1 MAERTMIE
9 AIRLAL
15 HEAMTDDDT
24 VVLLGEDVGV
34 DGGVFRATEGLH
46 EEFGPWRVFDS
57 PLAEAVIVGASV
69 GMAIAGARPVCEL
82 QFSGF
87 SYLGFH
93 QLEEHA
99 ARMRWRSRG
108 RFGVPMVVR
117 MPYGAGV
124 RALEHHSESKEVI
137 FAHVPGL
144 TTVIPSGP
152 RSARAL
158 LAAAIRS
165 PDPVVFLEPKSIYR
179 AFREEVPD
187 EPEVA
192 DLRSARRVREGD
204 DITLVAWG
212 AMVRRTQEAADALAD
227 DGIECDVIDLQTIS
241 PLDESLIVESA
252 QQTGRVAIV
261 HEAHRSFGPA
271 GEIIAR
277 LVEQAFWQ
285 LEAPIARVT
294 GYDVHVPYFAREQA
308 YLPDGDRIADAIRRT
323 VEEPS

>member
-1 MAERTMIE
+1 MAELTMLE

-15 HEAMTDDDT
+15 HEAMTDDES
-24 VVLLGEDVGV
+24 VVVLGEDVGV

-46 EEFGPWRVFDS
+46 DEFGPWRVFDTPIS
-57 PLAEAVIVGASV
+57 EAAIVGASV

-108 RFGVPMVVR
+108 RFTAPMVVR

-124 RALEHHSESKEVI
+124 RALEHHSESKEVV

-152 RSARAL
+152 RAARSL
-158 LAAAIRS
+158 LAAAIQS
-165 PDPVVFLEPKSIYR
+165 PDPVVFMEPKSIYR

-192 DLRSARRVREGD
+192 DLRSPRRVREGD

-212 AMVRRTQEAADALAD
+212 AMVRRAQEAADTLAE
-227 DGIECDVIDLQTIS
+227 DGIESDIIDLQTVS

-252 QQTGRVAIV
+252 QRTGRVAIV

-277 LVEQAFWQ
+277 LVEQAFWRLQ
-285 LEAPIARVT
+285 APIARIT

-308 YLPDGDRIADAIRRT
+308 YLPDSDRIAEAVRRT